1 MTKSN
6 SSAVE
11 QILELLM
18 AQGPDG
24 MAEMFTTLFNV
35 AMRLEREQ
43 YLDAAHY
50 ERTQDRRGFAN
61 GAKHK
66 KIDTPVGTLS
76 LEIPKTRGTDEPF
89 YPHSLERG
97 RRSSRALQ
105 LAVAQMYVSGVSTR
119 DVEKVMTT
127 FGLESLSSSQ
137 VSRAA
142 KLLDDELESW
152 RNRPLGEMRYLMLDA
167 RYEKVRI
174 GGIVRDAAVLSAIGI
189 GKNERRQLL
198 GVSVALSEAEVH
210 WREFLQSLIERGMR
224 GVRYIVSDDH
234 SGLKAARKAV
244 FGGTAWQRC
253 QYHLAQNAIHHA
265 PNNKIRKLIGSQ
277 LRSIWNATDI
287 NRANEE
293 LTHLVKHYN
302 DSAPALAT
310 WLDNNVPEA
319 LTVFRLPA
327 EHRVRMRTSNAI
339 ERAVQQEIKRRTAKI
354 RIFPNEASLMRLVS
368 AILVEIDEKW
378 SLARERYI
386 IWDIEDV

>member
-1 MTKSN
+1 MTESN

-76 LEIPKTRGTDEPF
+76 LEVPKTRGTDEPF
-89 YPHSLERG
+89 YTHSLERG

-152 RNRPLGEMRYLMLDA
+152 RNRPLGEMRPILTALMK
-167 RYEKVRI
+167 Y
-174 GGIVRDAAVLSAIGI
+174 
-189 GKNERRQLL
+189 
-198 GVSVALSEAEVH
+198 
-210 WREFLQSLIERGMR
+210 
-224 GVRYIVSDDH
+224 
-234 SGLKAARKAV
+234 
-244 FGGTAWQRC
+244 
-253 QYHLAQNAIHHA
+253 
-265 PNNKIRKLIGSQ
+265 
-277 LRSIWNATDI
+277 
-287 NRANEE
+287 
-293 LTHLVKHYN
+293 
-302 DSAPALAT
+302 
-310 WLDNNVPEA
+310 
-319 LTVFRLPA
+319 
-327 EHRVRMRTSNAI
+327 
-339 ERAVQQEIKRRTAKI
+339 
-354 RIFPNEASLMRLVS
+354 
-368 AILVEIDEKW
+368 
-378 SLARERYI
+378 
-386 IWDIEDV
+386 